1 MKRLLTTLAAVM
13 MMALPVSAELDEDGL
28 HKVDWFQD
36 SWKDLQEDFATAKE
50 EGKRL
55 LIIVEQRGCIY
66 CKEMH
71 ETSFKDEKVLK
82 RLTEDYYPVRINLHG
97 ATEMVDT
104 DGEAMEE
111 RDGARRWGVMFTP
124 MMIFMPPEIDESEI
138 AIRQAVA
145 VMPGAFKPGTTYDLL
160 TWVLEERYL
169 DQSEEDFQR
178 YHARMI
184 RERRAAKQE

>member
-1 MKRLLTTLAAVM
+1 MTRLFTAFLAVLFAV
-13 MMALPVSAELDEDGL
+13 PVWAADVDADGL
-28 HKVDWFQD
+28 HKVDWYQD
-36 SWKDLQEDFATAKE
+36 TWKDLQEDFATAKE

-66 CKEMH
+66 CREMH
-71 ETSFKDEKVLK
+71 ETSFKDEKVRA
-82 RLTEDYYPVRINLHG
+82 RLTEDYYPIRINLHG

-111 RDGARRWGVMFTP
+111 RAAARKWGVMFTP
-124 MMIFMPPEIDESEI
+124 TMIFMPPDLDEETS

-184 RERRAAKQE
+184 RERRAEQGD